1 MATKTILGFVGM
13 PGCGKSTLAD
23 FAVQKYGAVKIHLA
37 DFIWDWL
44 ARQGIKPSEESGL
57 MASLFMWAEYG
68 DIPIAKWAEDR
79 IKKSKTN
86 LIILDSLRTLEEARE
101 FQIKYGENFHLI
113 AILAA
118 PAIRLKRLQA
128 RARFG
133 AISKLEFR
141 MRDRSE
147 LRLGV
152 GDLIASSNHY
162 IVANGTLKETQAQ
175 FEKLLKSFG
184 ISSKTH

>member
-1 MATKTILGFVGM
+1 MATKKKIIGFVGM

-23 FAVQKYGAVKIHLA
+23 YAIQKFHAQKIHLA
-37 DFIWDWL
+37 DFIWQWL

-57 MASLFMWAEYG
+57 MASLYMWVEYG
-68 DIPIAKWAEDR
+68 DIPVARWAEEQ
-79 IKKSKTN
+79 IKKSKAN
-86 LIILDSLRTLEEARE
+86 LIILDSLRTLEEAKE
-101 FQIKYGENFHLI
+101 FQIKYGDAFHLI

-118 PAIRLKRLQA
+118 PAIRLERLQK

-133 AISKLEFR
+133 PITKLEFR
-141 MRDRSE
+141 MRDREE

-162 IVANGTLKETQAQ
+162 IIANGTLEETKKQLDN
-175 FEKLLKSFG
+175 LLK
-184 ISSKTH
+184 KL